1 MAIETSEVAQVVAK
15 HPTKTPHLA
24 EEAWDAWCGCIG

>member
-1 MAIETSEVAQVVAK
+1 MAIETFEVAQVVAK

-24 EEAWDAWCGCIG
+24 VEAWDACCGCIG

>member
-1 MAIETSEVAQVVAK
+1 MAIEAFEVAQVVAK

-24 EEAWDAWCGCIG
+24 VEAWDACCGCIG